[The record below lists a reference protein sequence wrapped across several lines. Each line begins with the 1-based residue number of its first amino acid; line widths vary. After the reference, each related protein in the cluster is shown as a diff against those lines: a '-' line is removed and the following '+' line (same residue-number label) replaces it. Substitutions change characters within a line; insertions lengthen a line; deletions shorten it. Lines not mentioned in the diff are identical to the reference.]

1 MNNYFFSHK
10 VVKCKHYA
18 WWYGPSNIKVQ
29 SLHCLCPL
37 RMPTMANTPH
47 EKPLIFQLSALVSL
61 PRGKSSTR
69 VWERVRVQWAQ
80 GGAGPQGEGKWRVN
94 EVQFWMKHFL
104 RADYSLFNELAPSPS
119 SPLHRHHQP
128 LLLTRY
134 QQSQLITVCEFTFTA
149 PGTQSFR
156 ILSNSTRIRK
166 VCSHTAGEDSAKT
179 LNHEARMCRK
189 AWFKGVK

>member
-1 MNNYFFSHK
+1 MNNYFFPHK
-10 VVKCKHYA
+10 VVKCKHYT

-29 SLHCLCPL
+29 SLHFLYPL
-37 RMPTMANTPH
+37 RMPTMVNTPH
-47 EKPLIFQLSALVSL
+47 EKPLIFQLNALVSL
-61 PRGKSSTR
+61 PTGKSSTR

-80 GGAGPQGEGKWRVN
+80 EVAGPEGEGKWRVN
-94 EVQFWMKHFL
+94 EVQFWMKHFS

-119 SPLHRHHQP
+119 SSLHRHHQP

-134 QQSQLITVCEFTFTA
+134 QQSQLITVCEFTA

-166 VCSHTAGEDSAKT
+166 VCRVTPPVRIQQK
-179 LNHEARMCRK
+179 L
-189 AWFKGVK
+189 

>member
-119 SPLHRHHQP
+119 SPLHRPSIATTNPSCWLATNNHNWLLFVSSHSQP
-128 LLLTRY
+128 
-134 QQSQLITVCEFTFTA
+134 QV
-149 PGTQSFR
+149 
-156 ILSNSTRIRK
+156 LSL
-166 VCSHTAGEDSAKT
+166 SAFCQT
-179 LNHEARMCRK
+179 PHA
-189 AWFKGVK
+189 

>member
-1 MNNYFFSHK
+1 MNNYFFPHK
-10 VVKCKHYA
+10 VVKCKHYT

-29 SLHCLCPL
+29 SLHCLYPL

-61 PRGKSSTR
+61 PTGKSSTR

-94 EVQFWMKHFL
+94 EVQFWMKHFS

-119 SPLHRHHQP
+119 SSLHRHHQTSP
-128 LLLTRY
+128 VDSLPTITTDYCLWVHSPRY
-134 QQSQLITVCEFTFTA
+134 SVFPHFVKLHTHKKSLQSHRWWGFSKNSKPWGENVQKSLI
-149 PGTQSFR
+149 
-156 ILSNSTRIRK
+156 
-166 VCSHTAGEDSAKT
+166 
-179 LNHEARMCRK
+179 
-189 AWFKGVK
+189 